1 LPTEIELTPPR
12 VKMATLPEK
21 TEVVNNPIGT
31 APGIRVD
38 VQGTVLFTLPGVPL
52 EMEAIFNESI
62 APLIKQAVGSNM
74 FCERSIFSENI
85 IESRLAPLIDKVM
98 SDNRGVYVKSHPK
111 RTHVELHLTITE
123 CQKSNPAEKL
133 LKAANQLSVLIQ
145 KNGGVVTVKP

>member
-1 LPTEIELTPPR
+1 
-12 VKMATLPEK
+12 
-21 TEVVNNPIGT
+21 
-31 APGIRVD
+31 
-38 VQGTVLFTLPGVPL
+38 
-52 EMEAIFNESI
+52 MEAIFNESI

-123 CQKSNPAEKL
+123 CQKNNPAEKL